1 VRDYLLE
8 GNQRGQVG
16 DEITY
21 HQLYRVK
28 NSSAAAATFLLL
40 LLLLIMTKMMM
51 MTTNRLS
58 TARRF
63 VYLSDVQKDDSYTG
77 RGSVA
82 GLESTSLRRCDRVAV
97 ERNWSS

>member
-1 VRDYLLE
+1 MREYLLH

-16 DEITY
+16 DEITC
-21 HQLYRVK
+21 HQLHRVK
-28 NSSAAAATFLLL
+28 NSSAAAATFLL

-63 VYLSDVQKDDSYTG
+63 VYLFDVQKDDSYTG
-77 RGSVA
+77 RESVA
-82 GLESTSLRRCDRVAV
+82 GLESASLRGCDRVAV
-97 ERNWSS
+97 ERN

>member
-1 VRDYLLE
+1 VRDYLLD

-16 DEITY
+16 DEITC

-28 NSSAAAATFLLL
+28 NSSAAAATFLL

-63 VYLSDVQKDDSYTG
+63 VCLFDVQKDDSYTG

-82 GLESTSLRRCDRVAV
+82 GLESASLRRCDRVAV